1 MNINYCEQR
10 SEEWCRLRAGS
21 IGGLRFGQVLS
32 GRKNRLVYDLLNES
46 LNGYA
51 ELDDY
56 INDEMQYGLEQE
68 PIACDA
74 YSLQSG
80 IPLEKV
86 GMILSD
92 HSRIHHASPDRI
104 NIDLGIVVE
113 CKSTQ
118 NGSIHLQRFFEGV
131 ESEHKPQIQNYF
143 AVSDDV
149 KEVHFISWCP
159 NRPERPL
166 IVKIFRREEFLNE
179 IFAGREKIQ
188 QIEKQL
194 IEIKNQFIF

>member
-1 MNINYCEQR
+1 MNIQYCEQR

-21 IGGLRFGQVLS
+21 IGGVRFGQVLS
-32 GRKNRLVYDLLNES
+32 GRKNRLIYDLLNES

-104 NIDLGIVVE
+104 NIDRGIVVE

-166 IVKIFRREEFLNE
+166 IAWIFTSDMFTKE
-179 IFAGREKIQ
+179 
-188 QIEKQL
+188 
-194 IEIKNQFIF
+194 IEIGRAEIKKIENKLKEMDVNFRF